1 MGIYL
6 NPGCENFKRSL
17 SSAIYID
24 KSMLISVVNSQINTQ
39 QMYMCLSR
47 PRRFGKTMGLDMLA
61 AYYAYGQDS
70 RALFDGLKIKG
81 DPSYE
86 EHINRY
92 DVIKLNITQFTGRE
106 TSVEAALAKL
116 ERYVLFDL
124 LDAYEQK
131 VRLRDEKD
139 LIQTLNDV
147 YASTGRQFIF
157 LIDEWDCLFREYKE
171 DTASQKKYLDF
182 LRNLLKDQPYVA
194 LAYMTG
200 ILPVKKYGTHSAL
213 NMFDEYSMINPGEL
227 APYFGF
233 TEEEVEVLCK
243 GNGMSFEEARSW
255 YDGYQLYYK
264 TGEPGRKEKRRISVY
279 SPKSMVAA
287 VMNGEFDTYWNNTE
301 TYEAL
306 KVYIE
311 MNFDGLRDRIV
322 RMIAGEKI
330 PVNSGTFTNDMTTFA
345 TADDVLSLLIHLG
358 YLSYD
363 YEEKTVRIPNRE
375 VSIEFTNAIR
385 VIGSYGEVSKS
396 IEASKALLTALIEGD
411 ADAVSAGLSR
421 AHEEIS
427 ILTYNDENSLSCA
440 ITLAFYYAREYY
452 TIIRELPAGKGF
464 ADIAFIPRRI
474 HADKPALLIEL
485 KKDHTAG
492 GAIDQ
497 IKEKNY
503 PDALK
508 EYSGNLLLCGI
519 NYDSKTK
526 EHTTVI
532 EEAGVPR
539 NGRERS

>member
-17 SSAIYID
+17 SSAIYVD
-24 KSMLISVVNSQINTQ
+24 KSMLISVVNRQINTQ

-61 AYYAYGQDS
+61 AYYVYGQDS
-70 RALFDGLKIKG
+70 HALFDGLRIKE

-86 EHINRY
+86 EHINSY
-92 DVIKLNITQFTGRE
+92 DVIKLNITRFTGGE
-106 TSVEAALAKL
+106 GSVEAALAKL

-147 YASTGRQFIF
+147 YAATGRQFVF
-157 LIDEWDCLFREYKE
+157 LIDEWDCLFREYKN

-213 NMFDEYSMINPGEL
+213 NMFLEYSMTDPKQL

-233 TEEEVEVLCK
+233 TEEEVKVLCEE
-243 GNGMSFEEARSW
+243 NSMPFEEAKAW
-255 YDGYQLYYK
+255 YDGYELSYTQPENGK
-264 TGEPGRKEKRRISVY
+264 KVKHSFSIY
-279 SPKSMVAA
+279 SPKSLVESM
-287 VMNGEFDTYWNNTE
+287 MSCRYDTYWNKTE

-311 MNFDGLRDRIV
+311 MNFDGLKDRIV
-322 RMIAGEKI
+322 RMLAGESVVI
-330 PVNSGTFTNDMTTFA
+330 DTGGFSNDMTTF
-345 TADDVLSLLIHLG
+345 TCADDVLALLIHLG
-358 YLSYD
+358 YLRYNP
-363 YEEKTVRIPNRE
+363 EEKAVSIPNKE
-375 VSIEFTNAIR
+375 VSIEFMTAIKR
-385 VIGSYGEVSKS
+385 IEGYGEVYKS
-396 IEASKALLTALIEGD
+396 IEASKALLASLLEGD
-411 ADAVSAGLSR
+411 AEAVSAGLSC

-464 ADIAFIPRRI
+464 ADIAFLPRRSY
-474 HADKPALLIEL
+474 ADKPALLIEL
-485 KKDHTAG
+485 KKDRTAG

-497 IKEKNY
+497 IRGKNY

-532 EEAGVPR
+532 DHV
-539 NGRERS
+539 

>member
-6 NPGCENFKRSL
+6 NPGCENFITSLRSQ
-17 SSAIYID
+17 IYVD
-24 KSMLISVVNSQINTQ
+24 KSMLISVINGLIGTQ
-39 QMYMCLSR
+39 QKYLCVSR

-70 RALFDGLKIKG
+70 HALFDGLKIKE
-81 DPSYE
+81 DPSYA
-86 EHINRY
+86 EHIGKYNVLKINMQ
-92 DVIKLNITQFTGRE
+92 DFMTMTGSVGEMLSLLGSRLIRE
-106 TSVEAALAKL
+106 MKKAFPEAECSDSLPWAM
-116 ERYVLFDL
+116 ED
-124 LDAYEQK
+124 
-131 VRLRDEKD
+131 
-139 LIQTLNDV
+139 I
-147 YASTGRQFIF
+147 YAFTGRQFVI
-157 LIDEWDCLFREYKE
+157 LIDEWDCLFRVYKD
-171 DTASQKKYLDF
+171 DTASQKEYLDF
-182 LRNLLKDQPYVA
+182 LRLWLKDKPYVA

-213 NMFDEYSMINPGEL
+213 NMFDEYSMISPGEL

-233 TEEEVEVLCK
+233 TEEEVRVLCEE
-243 GNGMSFEEARSW
+243 NSMSFEEAKAW
-255 YDGYQLYYK
+255 YDGYQLYYM

-287 VMNGEFDTYWNNTE
+287 IMNGEYDTYWNNTE

-311 MNFDGLRDRIV
+311 MNFDGLRENII
-322 RMIAGEKI
+322 RMLAGESIAINAKGF
-330 PVNSGTFTNDMTTFA
+330 SNDMTTFA
-345 TADDVLSLLIHLG
+345 CADDVLALLIHLG
-358 YLSYD
+358 YLRYD
-363 YEEKTVRIPNRE
+363 QEEKKVSIPNKE
-375 VSIEFTNAIR
+375 VSMEFLTAIR
-385 VIGSYGEVSKS
+385 RTESYSEVSKS
-396 IEASKALLTALIEGD
+396 IEASKALLTSLLEGD
-411 ADAVSAGLSR
+411 AEAVSAGLAR

-440 ITLAFYYAREYY
+440 IMLAFYYAREYY
-452 TIIRELPAGKGF
+452 TIIRELPAGKGY
-464 ADIAFIPRRI
+464 ADIAFIPRQI

-485 KKDHTAG
+485 KKDRTAG
-492 GAIDQ
+492 GAIEQ

-532 EEAGVPR
+532 QKAET
-539 NGRERS
+539 

>member
-1 MGIYL
+1 MGIHL
-6 NPGCENFKRSL
+6 NPGCENFITSLRSQ
-17 SSAIYID
+17 IYVD
-24 KSMLISVVNSQINTQ
+24 KSMLISVINGLIGTQ
-39 QMYMCLSR
+39 QKYLCVSR

-70 RALFDGLKIKG
+70 HALFDGLKIKE

-86 EHINRY
+86 EHIGKYNVLKINMQDFMTMTGSVGEMLSLLGNRL
-92 DVIKLNITQFTGRE
+92 IRE
-106 TSVEAALAKL
+106 MKKAFPEAECSDSLPWAM
-116 ERYVLFDL
+116 E
-124 LDAYEQK
+124 E
-131 VRLRDEKD
+131 
-139 LIQTLNDV
+139 V
-147 YASTGRQFIF
+147 YAFTGRQFVI
-157 LIDEWDCLFREYKE
+157 LIDEWDCLFRVYKD
-171 DTASQKKYLDF
+171 DTASQKEYLDF
-182 LRNLLKDQPYVA
+182 LRMWLKDKPYVA

-213 NMFDEYSMINPGEL
+213 NMFLEYSMTDPKQL

-233 TEEEVEVLCK
+233 TEEEVKVLCEE
-243 GNGMSFEEARSW
+243 NGMSFEEAKAW
-255 YDGYQLYYK
+255 YDGYELSYTQPENGK
-264 TGEPGRKEKRRISVY
+264 KVKHSFSIY
-279 SPKSMVAA
+279 SPKSLVESM
-287 VMNGEFDTYWNNTE
+287 MCCRYDTYWNKTE

-311 MNFDGLRDRIV
+311 MNFDGLRDSVI
-322 RMIAGEKI
+322 RMLAGEKI
-330 PVNSGTFTNDMTTFA
+330 PINSGTFTNDMTTFA
-345 TADDVLSLLIHLG
+345 TADDVMSLLVHLG

-396 IEASKALLTALIEGD
+396 IEASKALLTSLLEGD
-411 ADAVSAGLSR
+411 AEAVSAALSR

-474 HADKPALLIEL
+474 HADKQALLIEL
-485 KKDHTAG
+485 KKDRTAG
-492 GAIDQ
+492 GAIEQ

-503 PDALK
+503 PDALR

-532 EEAGVPR
+532 RKAETQ
-539 NGRERS
+539 